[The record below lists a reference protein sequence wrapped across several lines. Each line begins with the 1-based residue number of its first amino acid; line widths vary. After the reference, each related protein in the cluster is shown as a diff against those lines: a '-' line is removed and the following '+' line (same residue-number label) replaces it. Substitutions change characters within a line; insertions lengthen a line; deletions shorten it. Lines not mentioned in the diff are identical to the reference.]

1 MISGLFL
8 TVAFG
13 TGWRQSRGI
22 PCFLLVFL
30 LVVVPQFVAANPTE
44 PDSENS
50 ELLGAAQ
57 AEAVES
63 EQESEEPLSYA
74 GVEEVTVTARR
85 REERLQETPV
95 SVTAFD
101 ASALASRGVTELSE
115 LARYTPG
122 LWFQSSAAQQNSA
135 NVFIRGVGQ
144 TEGTINA
151 DPKVGIYLDDV
162 YQSRSLGVDLA
173 TWDVMRVEVIR
184 GPQGALFGKNAI
196 GGAVQI
202 LTVPPGPEYEARA
215 QVEFGNFWARAARL
229 TLNAPIDVL
238 GLGDKL
244 FARGNLIYE
253 ARDGYVFDVNLQEE
267 FSSKNLLG
275 GRAALRFLPTDSLDI
290 RLAYWRSHRP
300 VRSARGECEL
310 RAEPNDSGQ
319 DFLNSF
325 NQVGPWP
332 LLPVAEIVGGD
343 FVTQCDRSFALHSST
358 NVPNHEVLDTTKL
371 YGTILWDTPDLP
383 VVGSI
388 AAKSI
393 TAYQA
398 LAYEINL
405 EVDSTALSLLQADV
419 NKDRHR
425 QFSQELQFSGWG
437 FDERLEW
444 TLGLYYLGEATY
456 GQPNNVYAMV
466 PDFEFVNSQN
476 VYYPIEAYANVLS
489 RTQQQTAAGYAFL
502 DFEVVESLTASAGF
516 RYGWEQK
523 SLERETD
530 LALYGWVPT
539 PATDPPVNS
548 NCRGT
553 PGALR
558 ECIPWAVVDGIIQ
571 IGNGVAEYSYGQVRE
586 SWTAP
591 TGHVNLDWRI
601 TEEINAYVGYER
613 GFSSG
618 GFNYLNDDGDG
629 EPQSFKP
636 ETLSG
641 VEIGLKTS
649 WFENRLLA
657 NFSFYWNDYDQKQVR
672 VQVART
678 NPVTG
683 NIGFSDA
690 ILNAGDATIQGAEIE
705 LTAQPVENL
714 LLVAGLGLQFNSYD
728 DFRVLDEDATAA
740 LHPNGGYSCVEAYSD
755 PQCVYT
761 NISNKKFPFMPEYTL
776 SLLARYTWNVY
787 QDWDLILTGDYAW
800 QSEVFF
806 DIQNTEELS
815 QSSYGLLNLR
825 LTAVIPETETSVA
838 LWTRNVTDEE
848 FLSAGFGLG
857 AYVTRYYGLPRTFGI
872 TITQSFGGP

>member
-1 MISGLFL
+1 MIAGLSRAAL
-8 TVAFG
+8 AQEDPTPDVLSREEGASVQATVPDEDKAEEAF
-13 TGWRQSRGI
+13 
-22 PCFLLVFL
+22 
-30 LVVVPQFVAANPTE
+30 
-44 PDSENS
+44 
-50 ELLGAAQ
+50 
-57 AEAVES
+57 
-63 EQESEEPLSYA
+63 SYA
-74 GVEEVTVTARR
+74 GIEEVTVTARR

-101 ASALASRGVTELSE
+101 ASAIQSRGVTELSE

-122 LWFQSSAAQQNSA
+122 LWFQSSAAQENSA

-162 YQSRSLGVDLA
+162 YQSRSLGVDLS

-215 QVEFGNFWARAARL
+215 QVELGNYWQRAVRL
-229 TLNAPIDVL
+229 TLNAPVDIL
-238 GLGDKL
+238 GLGEKL
-244 FARGNLIYE
+244 FARGNLIYD
-253 ARDGYVFDVNLQEE
+253 ARDGYVFDVNLQED
-267 FSSKNLLG
+267 FSSKNLIG
-275 GRAALRFLPTDSLDI
+275 GRAALWFLPTDELDI

-300 VRSARGECEL
+300 VRSSRGDCEL
-310 RAEPNDSGQ
+310 RANPDESGQ
-319 DFLNSF
+319 EFLDSF
-325 NQVGPWP
+325 NQDVP
-332 LLPVAEIVGGD
+332 LDVSAIVGGN

-371 YGTILWDTPDLP
+371 YGTVLWDTPEMP
-383 VVGSI
+383 VLGSV
-388 AAKSI
+388 ATKSI

-398 LAYEINL
+398 LGYQINL
-405 EVDSTALSLLQADV
+405 EVDSTALPLLEAIVPD
-419 NKDRHR
+419 DRHR

-437 FDERLEW
+437 FEERLEW

-456 GQPNNVYAMV
+456 GSPNRVHAMV
-466 PDFEFVNSQN
+466 PDFRLVDAPGIP
-476 VYYPIEAYANVLS
+476 YIPIEADATVLS
-489 RTQQQTAAGYAFL
+489 RTQQQTAAGYAFV
-502 DFEVVESLTASAGF
+502 DFEVIDSLTASAGF

-530 LALYGWVPT
+530 LEVFSWQPYFGVP
-539 PATDPPVNS
+539 PPPSDPK
-548 NCRGT
+548 CRGVQADDRICV
-553 PGALR
+553 PFR
-558 ECIPWAVVDGIIQ
+558 VVDGIID
-571 IGNGVAEYSYGQVRE
+571 IGNGVPAYSYGRVRDDWE
-586 SWTAP
+586 AP
-591 TGHVNLDWRI
+591 TGHANLDWKI
-601 TEEINAYVGYER
+601 TDEINAYVGYER

-618 GFNYLNDDGDG
+618 GFNYLNDDGEG

-649 WFENRLLA
+649 WFENRLVA

-678 NPVTG
+678 SPVTG

-705 LTAQPVENL
+705 ISAQPIENL

-728 DFRVLDEDATAA
+728 DFKVLDEDATAA

-755 PQCVYT
+755 PGCVYT
-761 NISNKKFPFMPEYTL
+761 DISDKQFPFMPEYTL

-787 QDWDLILTGDYAW
+787 RDWDLILAGDYAW
-800 QSEVFF
+800 QSKVYF
-806 DIQNTEELS
+806 DIRNTEDLS
-815 QSSYGLLNLR
+815 QPSYGLLNLR
-825 LTAVIPETETSVA
+825 LTAVVPETETSVS

-848 FLSAGFGLG
+848 FLSAGFSLG
-857 AYVTRYYGLPRTFGI
+857 AYVTRYYGMPRTFGV